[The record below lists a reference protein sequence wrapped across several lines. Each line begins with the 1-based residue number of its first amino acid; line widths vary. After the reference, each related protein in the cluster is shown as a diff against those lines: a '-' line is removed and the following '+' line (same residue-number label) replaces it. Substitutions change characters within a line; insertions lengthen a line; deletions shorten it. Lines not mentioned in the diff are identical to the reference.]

1 MRSHRQIVADHY
13 AASAR
18 KDLEGML
25 ADLADDAQWV
35 EMAGCALAGTYV
47 GREAIVAGVF
57 APIARDWDGFG
68 FELERLV
75 DGGDTI
81 VALGH
86 YMGTHKASGKPLR
99 ARVAHVW
106 DLARGKVQR
115 FEQFGDTVL
124 LERAAR

>member
-13 AASAR
+13 AAAAR
-18 KDLEGML
+18 QDPEGMF
-25 ADLADDAQWV
+25 ADLADDVQWV
-35 EMAGCALAGTYV
+35 EMAGSALAGTYV
-47 GREAIVAGVF
+47 GRAAIVAGVF
-57 APIARDWDGFG
+57 APIGRDWAGFG

-75 DGGDTI
+75 DGGDTV

-86 YMGTHKASGKPLR
+86 YVGTHQASGKPLR

-106 DLARGKVQR
+106 DLADGKVRR
-115 FEQFGDTVL
+115 FEQFCDTAL